1 MHGSEKGLVRKL
13 KLGDADALDE
23 FVRSYGPRIYNVHCW
38 LCCDPVAAEDLTQET
53 VLAMLEGIIK
63 FRGESRL
70 YTWVYQIARNIALRY
85 LKQRA
90 REGISLDD
98 VRDVE
103 SPEHIDELAWG
114 AVLRKH
120 VRDALSLLPVSQR
133 EAVVLHCLQGLTQA
147 EVAATLQRPL
157 GTVKWQIA
165 QGLHALRDAL
175 LQIGVD
181 PNEL

>member
-1 MHGSEKGLVRKL
+1 MHSSDKSLVGKL
-13 KLGDADALDE
+13 KNGDTDALDE
-23 FVRSYGPRIYNVHCW
+23 FVRSYGPRIYNLHCW
-38 LCCDPVAAEDLTQET
+38 LCRDPVAAEDLTQET
-53 VLAMLEGIIK
+53 VLAVLEGIIK

-70 YTWVYQIARNIALRY
+70 YTWVYSVARNIALRH
-85 LKQRA
+85 LKEHE
-90 REGISLDD
+90 REVVSLDD
-98 VRDVE
+98 IRDVE
-103 SPEHIDELAWG
+103 SSDDIDELAWD
-114 AVLRKH
+114 AVLREH

-133 EAVVLHCLQGLTQA
+133 EAVVLHCLEGLTQA